1 MEPLHTPSP
10 EEIHAAYLRGEQA
23 VVALIECWVQALTVA
38 VTSHQEEL
46 AALILKQVEQIRQLS
61 ARVQALEDQ
70 MAKNSSNSS
79 KPPSSDGLKKKPT
92 KRGLRKPSG
101 KKSGGQPG
109 HEGHTLKAVAHPDRV
124 QVHRVERCKRCQA
137 SLEHVEVAGR
147 EKRQVFDLPPVR
159 LEVSEH
165 QAEIKTCPQ
174 CLQENKAEFPLGV
187 TQSVQYG
194 PEIKAQAVYFNQ
206 YHHIPLERTCEIL
219 DELYDSPFSE
229 GTLVETCEQVAEA
242 VTPVDE
248 QAKEHLIQTEEVV
261 RLDETGGRVEGK
273 LRWMHVASTDT
284 ITHLEMHDKRG
295 RLAHKDIGILPKRTG
310 WVMHDGYR
318 SYDQYPDAQHALCNA
333 HHLRELLFIHERY
346 QQPWAE
352 HMLKLLL
359 EIKQTVECAQQNQ
372 LSTLPSD
379 QIADFE
385 IRYGELIGQ
394 GLKANPSPSAPDPP
408 VPRKRGRVKQSPAKN
423 LVDHLHKH
431 QLSVLAFMY
440 DFKVPFDNNLA
451 ERDLRMVKL
460 KQKVSGCFRSVQGAR
475 TFCRIR
481 SYISTARKN
490 ELRVLDALR
499 MAILGDPFYPPCL
512 LGPAASAA

>member
-1 MEPLHTPSP
+1 MDPIRLPS
-10 EEIHAAYLRGEQA
+10 EDEINATYDQGKEA
-23 VVALIECWVQALTVA
+23 VIALFNT
-38 VTSHQEEL
+38 TFREL
-46 AALILKQVEQIRQLS
+46 AERM
-61 ARVQALEDQ
+61 QALEDQ
-70 MAKNSSNSS
+70 LAKNSRNSS

-92 KRGLRKPSG
+92 KRGLRKASG

-124 QVHRVERCKRCQA
+124 QVHRVKRCQHCWA
-137 SLEHVEVAGR
+137 ELSLVEVSGV
-147 EKRQVFDLPPVR
+147 EKRQVFDLPVVR
-159 LEVSEH
+159 LEVTEH

-187 TQSVQYG
+187 TQPVQYG

-219 DELYDSPFSE
+219 SELYDSPFSE
-229 GTLVETCEQVAEA
+229 GTLVESCEQVAEA
-242 VTPVDE
+242 VMPVDE
-248 QAKEHLIQTEEVV
+248 QAKKHLIQTEAVV
-261 RLDETGGRVEGK
+261 HLDETGGRVDGR
-273 LRWMHVASTDT
+273 LCWLHVASTET

-295 RLAHKDIGILPKRTG
+295 KLAHEAIGILPKRTG
-310 WVMHDGYR
+310 KVMHDGYR
-318 SYDQYPDAQHALCNA
+318 SYEQYPDAQHSLCNA
-333 HHLRELLFIHERY
+333 HHLRELLFVHECY

-352 HMLKLLL
+352 KMLELLL
-359 EIKQTVECAQQNQ
+359 EIKQAVECAQQNQ
-372 LSTLPSD
+372 LAALPPE

-385 IRYGELIGQ
+385 KRYDELIGQ
-394 GLKANPSPSAPDPP
+394 GFKANLPPDPP

-423 LVDHLHKH
+423 LVDRLH
-431 QLSVLAFMY
+431 QQQSAVLAFMC

-490 ELRVLDALR
+490 GLRVLDALR
-499 MAILGDPFYPPCL
+499 LAICGNPFYPPCL
-512 LGPAASAA
+512 LAPAVSAA

>member
-1 MEPLHTPSP
+1 MDPQQLPS
-10 EEIHAAYLRGEQA
+10 EDEMRAAYQQGEEA
-23 VVALIECWVQALTVA
+23 VVALVNRLIETIAF
-38 VTSHQEEL
+38 L
-46 AALILKQVEQIRQLS
+46 AAEVQTLRDQL
-61 ARVQALEDQ
+61 
-70 MAKNSSNSS
+70 AKDSHNSS

-124 QVHRVERCKRCQA
+124 RVHGVERCKRCQA
-137 SLEHVEVAGR
+137 SLEHAEVAGR

-159 LEVSEH
+159 LEVTEH

-174 CLQENKAEFPLGV
+174 CRQENKAEFPLGV
-187 TQSVQYG
+187 TQPVQYG

-219 DELYDSPFSE
+219 SELYDSPFSE

-242 VTPVDE
+242 VAPVDE
-248 QAKEHLIQTEEVV
+248 QAKEYLIQTEEAV
-261 RLDETGGRVEGK
+261 RLDETGGRVDGQ
-273 LRWMHVASTDT
+273 LRWLHVSSTET

-295 RLAHKDIGILPKRTG
+295 RLAHEAIGILPKRTG

-318 SYDQYPDAQHALCNA
+318 SYDQYPEAQHALCNA

-352 HMLKLLL
+352 NMLKLLL
-359 EIKQTVECAQQNQ
+359 DIKQAVESAQQNRLPA
-372 LSTLPSD
+372 LSPD

-385 IRYGELIGQ
+385 TRYGELIGQ
-394 GLKANPSPSAPDPP
+394 GLKANPSPPAPDPP

-431 QLSVLAFMY
+431 QRSVLAFMY

-475 TFCRIR
+475 SFCRIR

-490 ELRVLDALR
+490 GLRVLDALR
-499 MAILGDPFYPPCL
+499 LAIRGDPFYPPCL
-512 LGPAASAA
+512 LALVASAA

>member
-1 MEPLHTPSP
+1 MEPLRTPSP
-10 EEIHAAYLRGEQA
+10 EEIHEAYLQGEHA
-23 VVALIECWVQALTVA
+23 VSALIEGWAQALSEA
-38 VTSHQEEL
+38 VTRHQEEL
-46 AALILKQVEQIRQLS
+46 AALTSRQVEQIRQLA
-61 ARVQALEDQ
+61 ARIQALEDQ
-70 MAKNSSNSS
+70 LAKNSRNSS
-79 KPPSSDGLKKKPT
+79 KPPSSDGLKKKLT

-109 HEGHTLKAVAHPDRV
+109 HEGHTLKAVADPDRV
-124 QVHRVERCKRCQA
+124 QAHRVKQCKHCQA
-137 SLEHVEVAGR
+137 SLELVEVSGV
-147 EKRQVFDLPPVR
+147 EKRQVFDLPVVR
-159 LEVSEH
+159 LEVTEH

-174 CLQENKAEFPLGV
+174 CLQANKAEFPLGV
-187 TQSVQYG
+187 TQPVQYG

-219 DELYDSPFSE
+219 SELYDSPFSE
-229 GTLVETCEQVAEA
+229 GTLVESCEQVAEA

-248 QAKEHLIQTEEVV
+248 QAKEHLIRTEAVV
-261 RLDETGGRVEGK
+261 RLDETGGQVDGK
-273 LRWMHVASTDT
+273 LRWMHVSSTET

-295 RLAHKDIGILPKRTG
+295 TLAHKDIGILPKRTG

-352 HMLKLLL
+352 DMLKLLL
-359 EIKQTVECAQQNQ
+359 EIKQTVESAQQKQ
-372 LSTLPSD
+372 LSALPSD

-385 IRYGELIGQ
+385 SRYDELIRQ
-394 GLKANPSPSAPDPP
+394 GLKANPSPPAPDPP

-431 QLSVLAFMY
+431 QSAVLAFMY

-460 KQKVSGCFRSVQGAR
+460 KQKVSGCFRSVQGAK
-475 TFCRIR
+475 TFCCIR

-490 ELRVLDALR
+490 GLRVLDALR
-499 MAILGDPFYPPCL
+499 MAIRGDPFYPPCL
-512 LGPAASAA
+512 LAPAASAA

>member
-1 MEPLHTPSP
+1 MDPQHLPSQD
-10 EEIHAAYLRGEQA
+10 EVRAAYQQGEEA
-23 VVALIECWVQALTVA
+23 VVALIYRLIETIVMLAVEVQ
-38 VTSHQEEL
+38 
-46 AALILKQVEQIRQLS
+46 ILRDQL
-61 ARVQALEDQ
+61 
-70 MAKNSSNSS
+70 AKNSHNSS
-79 KPPSSDGLKKKPT
+79 QPPSSDGLKKKPT

-109 HEGHTLKAVAHPDRV
+109 HEGHTLKAVVHPDRV
-124 QVHRVERCKRCQA
+124 QVHRVKRCKRCQA
-137 SLEHVEVAGR
+137 ELSQVAASGV

-159 LEVSEH
+159 LEVAEH

-174 CLQENKAEFPLGV
+174 CLQANKAEFPLGV
-187 TQSVQYG
+187 TQPVQYG

-229 GTLVETCEQVAEA
+229 GTLVESCEQVAEA

-248 QAKEHLIQTEEVV
+248 QAKEYLIQTEAVV
-261 RLDETGGRVEGK
+261 HLDETGGRVDGK
-273 LRWMHVASTDT
+273 LRWMHVASTET
-284 ITHLEMHDKRG
+284 LTHLEMHDKRG
-295 RLAHKDIGILPKRTG
+295 RLAHDGIGILPERTG

-318 SYDQYPDAQHALCNA
+318 SYDQYLHAQHALCNA

-352 HMLKLLL
+352 DMLKLIL
-359 EIKQTVECAQQNQ
+359 EIKQAVECAQQNHLAT
-372 LSTLPSD
+372 LSPD
-379 QIADFE
+379 QIGDFE
-385 IRYGELIGQ
+385 TRYGVLIGQ
-394 GLKANPSPSAPDPP
+394 GLEANPPDPP

-431 QLSVLAFMY
+431 QRAVLAFMY

-475 TFCRIR
+475 IFCRIR

-490 ELRVLDALR
+490 GLRVLDALR
-499 MAILGDPFYPPCL
+499 LAIIGDPFYPPCL
-512 LGPAASAA
+512 LVPAASAA

>member
-1 MEPLHTPSP
+1 LNINIVKIAKAEHNIGMEPFRLPSE
-10 EEIHAAYLRGEQA
+10 EEISGAYDQGKEAVIALFHATFQK
-23 VVALIECWVQALTVA
+23 
-38 VTSHQEEL
+38 L
-46 AALILKQVEQIRQLS
+46 AERM
-61 ARVQALEDQ
+61 QALEDQ
-70 MAKNSSNSS
+70 VAKDSHNSG

-92 KRGLRKPSG
+92 KRGMRKPSG

-124 QVHRVERCKRCQA
+124 QVHRVKQCKHCQA
-137 SLEHVEVAGR
+137 ELSQVGVER
-147 EKRQVFDLPPVR
+147 MEKRQVFDLPPVR
-159 LEVSEH
+159 LEVTEH

-174 CLQENKAEFPLGV
+174 CMQVNKAEFPLGV
-187 TQSVQYG
+187 TQPVQYG

-219 DELYDSPFSE
+219 SELYDSPFSE
-229 GTLVETCEQVAEA
+229 GTLVETCEQLAEA
-242 VTPVDE
+242 VTAVDE
-248 QAKEHLIQTEEVV
+248 QAKQHLIQTEEVV
-261 RLDETGGRVEGK
+261 HLDETGGRVDGK
-273 LRWMHVASTDT
+273 LRWMHVASTRT
-284 ITHLEMHDKRG
+284 ITHLEVHDKRG
-295 RLAHKDIGILPKRTG
+295 TLAHHAIAILPKRTG

-318 SYDQYPDAQHALCNA
+318 SYNPYPDARHALCNA
-333 HHLRELLFIHERY
+333 HHLRELLFIHESY

-352 HMLKLLL
+352 QMLKLLL
-359 EIKQTVECAQQNQ
+359 EIKQAVENAQQHQ
-372 LSTLPSD
+372 LVALSLN

-385 IRYGELIGQ
+385 TRYGKLIGE
-394 GLKANPSPSAPDPP
+394 GLKANPPPLAPDPP
-408 VPRKRGRVKQSPAKN
+408 VPKKRGRVKQSPAKN

-490 ELRVLDALR
+490 DLRVLDALR
-499 MAILGDPFYPPCL
+499 LALIGDPFYPPCL
-512 LGPAASAA
+512 FDKAALTA

>member
-1 MEPLHTPSP
+1 MNFNIVKIAKAEHNIGMEPIRQPTD
-10 EEIHAAYLRGEQA
+10 EEISAAYDQGKDA
-23 VVALIECWVQALTVA
+23 VIRLFHETLGK
-38 VTSHQEEL
+38 L
-46 AALILKQVEQIRQLS
+46 AERIQR
-61 ARVQALEDQ
+61 LEDQ
-70 MAKNSSNSS
+70 IAKNSSNSS
-79 KPPSSDGLKKKPT
+79 KPPSSDGLKKKT
-92 KRGLRKPSG
+92 QSLRRPSG

-137 SLEHVEVAGR
+137 SLEHVEVAGM

-159 LEVSEH
+159 LEVTEH

-174 CLQENKAEFPLGV
+174 CLQENQAEFPRGV
-187 TQSVQYG
+187 TQPVQYG

-219 DELYDSPFSE
+219 AELYDSPFSE

-248 QAKEHLIQTEEVV
+248 QVREHLIQTEAVV
-261 RLDETGGRVEGK
+261 HLDETGGRVDGK
-273 LRWMHVASTDT
+273 LCWMHVSSTET

-295 RLAHKDIGILPKRTG
+295 TLAHHAIGILPKRTG

-318 SYDQYPDAQHALCNA
+318 SYDQYLHAQHALCNA

-346 QQPWAE
+346 QQSWAE
-352 HMLKLLL
+352 KMLKLLL
-359 EIKQTVECAQQNQ
+359 EIKQAVESAQQKQ
-372 LSTLPSD
+372 LAALSPD

-385 IRYGELIGQ
+385 SRYGELIGQ
-394 GLKANPSPSAPDPP
+394 GLKANLPPPAPDPP

-431 QLSVLAFMY
+431 QPAVLAFMY

-460 KQKVSGCFRSVQGAR
+460 KQKVSGCFRSVQGAS

-490 ELRVLDALR
+490 ERRVLDALR
-499 MAILGDPFYPPCL
+499 MAILGDPFYPHCL
-512 LGPAASAA
+512 FVPAASAA